1 MADMNGHYGNY
12 RGEVVDVEDPTK
24 SGRVRVNVFG
34 VYDGLPVDVLPW
46 AIYADPNMGGISE
59 VGSFLVPELGAH
71 VWVFFEGGDH
81 HFPVYWAGA
90 PAIKEGTPDLP
101 SESRQ
106 DSSTYPLNK
115 VIKTKSGILIERDD
129 TPDNVRFR
137 IYHPSGNDH
146 LIDND
151 GNETDK
157 VVGTKSQTVEGDVT
171 ETYEGGVTETIE
183 GDVTETYSASHTS
196 TVSGSY
202 EKSAAEVTINSDG
215 AVTIV
220 AGGDAEVTASG
231 NVNVTGAT
239 VNLN

>member
-34 VYDGLPVDVLPW
+34 VYDGLPVNVLPW

-137 IYHPSGNDH
+137 IYHPSGNDY

-151 GNETDK
+151 GNETNK
-157 VVGTKSQTVEGDVT
+157 VVGAKSETYEGDVT
-171 ETYEGGVTETIE
+171 ETYN
-183 GDVTETYSASHTS
+183 ASHTS

-202 EKSAAEVTINSDG
+202 EKSAAEVTVNSDG
-215 AVTIV
+215 SVTIV